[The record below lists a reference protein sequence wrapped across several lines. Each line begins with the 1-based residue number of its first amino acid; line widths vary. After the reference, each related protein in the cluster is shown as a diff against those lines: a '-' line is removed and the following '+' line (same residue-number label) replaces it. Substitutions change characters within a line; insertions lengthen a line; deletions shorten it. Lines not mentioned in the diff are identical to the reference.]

1 MTIMFYT
8 RFRPVNE
15 KGGTEHTTQVVA
27 RGLRSAFG
35 IDSISVWHVPFAGS
49 MDSFSADFQIPWG
62 RRASAD
68 AIADIIRKHDVSCVI
83 IQGYF
88 HDCPAIHYAVR
99 KAGGCHIVFAHH
111 FAPGW
116 ELLSKDKIYAKLEK
130 STGVLRR
137 LRYSLKLALF
147 PLFRLQS
154 GLNMTRRYCM
164 AYRMADRVVLLS
176 EHYIRAFQ
184 RLALTHATSKFAVIP
199 NAVPFSPVPA
209 DTLNSKEKTVLMV
222 TRLDER
228 QKRIFLALKIWKC
241 IKLDARF
248 SDWQLT
254 VIGEG
259 YNNESAAYQKYA
271 DENGIKQVKFLG
283 RQKPVEYYKKASV
296 FIMTSR
302 CEGLPLTILE
312 CRAALVVPVAF
323 NTFGAVN
330 DLIDNGKDGYIV
342 EEGDIDGYVEK
353 TKSLMADEPLRRSMA
368 LAGADS
374 LNAFSN
380 DEVMKKWHALLTS
393 L

>member
-27 RGLRSAFG
+27 AGLARLYGIRSV
-35 IDSISVWHVPFAGS
+35 SVWHNPLDGSMEPFAAS
-49 MDSFSADFQIPWG
+49 IQLPDN
-62 RRASAD
+62 RREAAD
-68 AIADIIRKHDVSCVI
+68 AVEKIIRKYNVSCVV

-88 HDCPAIHYAVR
+88 HDCPMLHEAAARVE
-99 KAGGCHIVFAHH
+99 GCHVVFAHH

-116 ELLSKDKIYAKLEK
+116 ELLSKDKIYEK
-130 STGVLRR
+130 WRASRGLSR
-137 LRYSLKLALF
+137 LRYGLKLALF
-147 PLFRLQS
+147 PLFSLQS
-154 GLNMTRRYCM
+154 RLNMTRRYCM

-228 QKRIFLALKIWKC
+228 QKRIFLALKIWKR

-259 YNNESAAYQKYA
+259 YSNESAAYQKYA

-283 RQKPVEYYKKASV
+283 RQKPLEYYKKASV

-312 CRAALVVPVAF
+312 CRAAWVVPVAF
-323 NTFGAVN
+323 NTFGAVS
-330 DLIDNGKDGYIV
+330 DLIDSGKDGYIV

-374 LNAFSN
+374 LKAFSN